1 MKAIKKL
8 KDGSLP
14 KRHQGRFNPNQT
26 APYELGRGRIENFMK
41 CRGCFWLQQAAG
53 VEFPGLPGFNLNTN
67 TDTLLKRDLD
77 QYRGKAAHP
86 IFIEN
91 KLKHLIPFEHEDLE
105 KWTQSI
111 QFGASE
117 SHFNTVHEQTNIKFG
132 GGLDDVLLNTKTGEL
147 HIVDY
152 KSTAQLA
159 RDKAKI
165 KKLDETFLLPPT
177 NPKEPDYKAS
187 YRRQMDMYQWIM
199 RRKGFAVSDIGYFV
213 YVDGQHIGKK
223 GMIDESNPNK
233 ANMEFNTAVIPYEAD
248 DSWVEK
254 ALTDAKHTLTL
265 KTCPSHADGCENA
278 RFLADAK
285 KALKID
291 MEDSQVDEYAKLMNV
306 SGKIDYEIGES

>member
-1 MKAIKKL
+1 MA
-8 KDGSLP
+8 
-14 KRHQGRFNPNQT
+14 KRHRGQYDPTNPV
-26 APYELGRGRIENFMK
+26 PYELSRSRIENFVR
-41 CRGCFWLQQAAG
+41 CPACFYLQQ
-53 VEFPGLPGFNLNTN
+53 VKVVPFPSIPGFNINEA
-67 TDTLLKRDLD
+67 TDILLKRDFD
-77 QYRGKAAHP
+77 QYRGSETTHP
-86 IFIEN
+86 F
-91 KLKHLIPFEHEDLE
+91 LKGIGMEHLIPYQHPDFE
-105 KWTQSI
+105 KWTQSLH
-111 QFGASE
+111 FGADGRM
-117 SHFNTVHEQTNIKFG
+117 NTVHQESNIKLG

-152 KSTAQLA
+152 KSTAQLSPN
-159 RDKAKI
+159 KAQI

-233 ANMEFNTAVIPYEAD
+233 AYMEFNTAVIPYEAD

-254 ALTDAKHTLTL
+254 ALTEAKQTLTL
-265 KTCPSHADGCENA
+265 KNCPSHAEGCENA

-285 KALKID
+285 KAL
-291 MEDSQVDEYAKLMNV
+291 EDSLTGAKATL
-306 SGKIDYEIGES
+306 KRRIEGELI